1 MPDFDRVIRKCDE
14 GIRELIGRMVKA
26 RLKRIDASSRVLD
39 VLGREL
45 GGLKFKA
52 RLGSLYEPFI
62 RAERAGFKLDD
73 LERPVYSL
81 EYGVS
86 RGSLQYDGKT
96 VEIPEIPDFIIET
109 WTPTE
114 PIFDPDTLKIQVG
127 EEYFKHNVLI
137 RFPIDVDIE
146 ETPSFENAWWKFYR
160 FDIYDQFKDEN
171 DYTIENPPKI
181 FLITQVMEP
190 TEIHSEYAVWM
201 QRTLT
206 VEGEWRTV
214 VFRVWSA
221 RIRFRV
227 YFMGATDFVPMEDVE
242 LPALWGEMVADTDK
256 LDSVVFMGR
265 ELHTI
270 QQTDN
275 NWWGNILVAMT
286 NEQAIM
292 HVGAY
297 LKTITVVTAPKPV
310 DVAGVLQEA

>member
-1 MPDFDRVIRKCDE
+1 MPDFDRVIQKCDE
-14 GIRELIGRMVKA
+14 GIKRLIDRMVKA
-26 RLKRIDASSRVLD
+26 RLKRIEASSKVLD
-39 VLGREL
+39 VLIDEL

-52 RLGSLYEPFI
+52 RLGSLYDPFI
-62 RAERAGFKLDD
+62 RAERGGFKLDD

-114 PIFDPDTLKIQVG
+114 PIFDPDTLKILVG

-160 FDIYDQFKDEN
+160 FDTFRQFKDESEW
-171 DYTIENPPKI
+171 TIESPPKI
-181 FLITQVMEP
+181 FLVTQVMEP
-190 TEIHSEYAVWM
+190 VKIHSEYAVWM
-201 QRTLT
+201 QRTFT
-206 VEGEWRTV
+206 IEGVKRAV
-214 VFRVWSA
+214 IFRVWSA
-221 RIRFRV
+221 RILFKV
-227 YFMGATDFVPMEDVE
+227 YFAGSTSFIPMEDVE
-242 LPALWGEMVADTDK
+242 LPALWGEMVTDTDK

-265 ELHTI
+265 ELHRI
-270 QQTDN
+270 QLTDN

-286 NEQAIM
+286 SEQAIM
-292 HVGAY
+292 QTGAY
-297 LKTITVVTAPKPV
+297 LKTIEIKPPPTPGY
-310 DVAGVLQEA
+310 VAGILQEG